1 MIQNENLN
9 KKVKVATKWSTTTQ
23 LASKLV
29 TPITNMVLARLLT
42 PEAFGIV
49 ATLTMI
55 ISFTE
60 LFTDA
65 GFQKYLIQHEFKD
78 EVDREQ
84 NTNVAFWSNLIM
96 SIAFWVVIIF
106 FRKPIALLV
115 GIPDLSNA
123 IAVACIMIP
132 IAAFSS
138 IQMALYQRDLD
149 FKTLFKVRIVSILIP
164 LVVTIPLAFYF
175 RNFWALL
182 TGYIAG
188 SVANAILL
196 TYYSKWKP
204 RLFYRWK
211 TFKEMF
217 SFSVWSMF
225 EQVSIWLT
233 NYLDIFIVGVIL
245 SSYYLGIYR
254 TSTVTVGQFVGII
267 TAATTP
273 ILFSSLSRLQNDR
286 KEFEN
291 LFFKFQKWVGLLV
304 LPIGV
309 GIFCYSDLIVKVMLG
324 DQWDE
329 ACGFVGLWG
338 LTSAITIVLSHYCS
352 EIYRAMGKPKLSV
365 LAQWLHIIA
374 LLPVVYWAAQKGYET
389 LYVARSLIRF
399 ELILVNLFITYYYIK
414 LSPLKMVFNIIPELL
429 GSCLI
434 LLCYYSFKAFST
446 GIVAE
451 ICSAFVA
458 AVLYFSFICLFKTE
472 RNVILSYVNKFLRK

>member
-1 MIQNENLN
+1 MIQKENLN
-9 KKVKVATKWSTTTQ
+9 TKVKVATKWSTTTQ

-78 EVDREQ
+78 EADREQ

-96 SIAFWVVIIF
+96 SIAFWVVIII

-273 ILFSSLSRLQNDR
+273 ILFSGLSRLQNDR

-324 DQWDE
+324 DQWGE

-389 LYVARSLIRF
+389 LYVARSLVRF
-399 ELILVNLFITYYYIK
+399 ELILVNLVLTYYYIK
-414 LSPLKMVFNIIPELL
+414 LSPLKMVVNIIPELL
-429 GSCLI
+429 GSCVI

-458 AVLYFSFICLFKTE
+458 VILYISFICLFKTE
-472 RNVILSYVNKFLRK
+472 RNVIHSYVNKFLKK

>member
-1 MIQNENLN
+1 MIQKENLN
-9 KKVKVATKWSTTTQ
+9 TKVKVATKWSTTTQ

-78 EVDREQ
+78 EKDREHS
-84 NTNVAFWSNLIM
+84 TNVAFWSNLIM
-96 SIAFWVVIIF
+96 SITIWAVIII

-115 GIPDLSNA
+115 GIPDLG
-123 IAVACIMIP
+123 IAVSIACVMIP

-149 FKTLFKVRIVSILIP
+149 FKTLFKVRIASILIP

-182 TGYIAG
+182 TGQIAG
-188 SVANAILL
+188 SIVNAILL

-233 NYLDIFIVGVIL
+233 SYLDIFIVGVLL

-273 ILFSSLSRLQNDR
+273 ILFSGLSRLQTDR

-304 LPIGV
+304 LPVGV
-309 GIFCYSDLIVKVMLG
+309 GIYCYSDLIVKILLG
-324 DQWDE
+324 DQWYE

-338 LTSAITIVLSHYCS
+338 LTSSITIVLSHYCS
-352 EIYRAMGKPKLSV
+352 EIYRAVGKPKLSV
-365 LAQWLHIIA
+365 LAQWLHIIV
-374 LLPVVYWAAQKGYET
+374 LLPVVYWTAQKGYET
-389 LYVARSLIRF
+389 LYVARSLVRF
-399 ELILVNLFITYYYIK
+399 ELIIVNLAITYYFIK
-414 LSPLKMVFNIIPELL
+414 LSPLKMVVNIMPELL
-429 GSCLI
+429 GSCMI
-434 LLCYYSFKAFST
+434 LLCYYSYKAFFT
-446 GIVAE
+446 GYIAE
-451 ICSAFVA
+451 VFSAFVA
-458 AVLYFSFICLFKTE
+458 ICLYGAFICLFKTE
-472 RNVILSYVNKFLRK
+472 RYVILSYIYKILKR

>member
-1 MIQNENLN
+1 
-9 KKVKVATKWSTTTQ
+9 
-23 LASKLV
+23 
-29 TPITNMVLARLLT
+29 MVLARLLT

-65 GFQKYLIQHEFKD
+65 GFQRYLIQHEFKD
-78 EVDREQ
+78 EEDREQ
-84 NTNVAFWSNLIM
+84 STNVAFWSNLIM
-96 SIAFWVVIIF
+96 SIAIWVVIIIF
-106 FRKPIALLV
+106 SKPVAILV
-115 GIPDLSNA
+115 GIPNYSNA
-123 IAVACIMIP
+123 IAIACVMIP
-132 IAAFSS
+132 LAAFSS

-204 RLFYRWK
+204 KLFYRWK

-217 SFSVWSMF
+217 AFSVWSMF

-233 NYLDIFIVGVIL
+233 SYLDIFIVGIIL

-254 TSTVTVGQFVGII
+254 TSTVTVGQFIGII

-273 ILFSSLSRLQNDR
+273 ILFSGLSRLQNDR
-286 KEFEN
+286 TEFEN

-309 GIFCYSDLIVKVMLG
+309 GIFCYSDLIVKILLG
-324 DQWDE
+324 DQWNE

-338 LTSAITIVLSHYCS
+338 LTSSITIVLSHYCS
-352 EIYRAMGKPKLSV
+352 EIYRAIGKPTLSV
-365 LAQWLHIIA
+365 LAQWLHIVI
-374 LLPVVYWAAQKGYET
+374 LLPVVYWASQKGYET
-389 LYVARSLIRF
+389 LYIARSLVRF
-399 ELILVNLFITYYYIK
+399 ELILVNLVITYYYIK
-414 LSPLKMVFNIIPELL
+414 LSPLKMVVNILPELL
-429 GSCLI
+429 GSCI
-434 LLCYYSFKAFST
+434 IVLCYYSFKAFST
-446 GIVAE
+446 GYVVE
-451 ICSAFVA
+451 VCSALVA
-458 AVLYFSFICLFKTE
+458 IILYVAFICLFKTE
-472 RNVILSYVNKFLRK
+472 RNVIHSYINKFLKK

>member
-78 EVDREQ
+78 EADREQ

-96 SIAFWVVIIF
+96 SIAFWVVIII

-204 RLFYRWK
+204 KLFYRWK

>member
-1 MIQNENLN
+1 MIKKDNLN
-9 KKVKVATKWSTTTQ
+9 TKVKVATKWSTTTQ

-49 ATLTMI
+49 ATVTMI

-78 EVDREQ
+78 EKDREQ
-84 NTNVAFWSNLIM
+84 STNVAFWSNLIM
-96 SIAFWVVIIF
+96 SIAIWVIIIVF
-106 FRKPIALLV
+106 SNPIARLV
-115 GIPDLSNA
+115 GIPDLGIA
-123 IAVACIMIP
+123 IAIACVRIP

-138 IQMALYQRDLD
+138 IQIALYQRDLD

-182 TGYIAG
+182 IGSITG
-188 SVANAILL
+188 SVVNAILL
-196 TYYSKWKP
+196 TYHSKWKP

-233 NYLDIFIVGVIL
+233 TYLDIFIVGVIL

-254 TSTVTVGQFVGII
+254 TSTVTVGQFIGII

-304 LPIGV
+304 LPVGV
-309 GIFCYSDLIVKVMLG
+309 SIFCYSDLIVKIMLG
-324 DQWDE
+324 DQWGE

-338 LTSAITIVLSHYCS
+338 LTSSITIILSHYCS
-352 EIYRAMGKPKLSV
+352 EIYRAVGRPKLSV
-365 LAQWLHIIA
+365 LAQWLHIIV
-374 LLPVVYWAAQKGYET
+374 LLPVVYWAARNGYET
-389 LYVARSLIRF
+389 LYIARSLVRF
-399 ELILVNLFITYYYIK
+399 ELIIVNLAITYYYIK
-414 LSPLKMVFNIIPELL
+414 LSPLKMIVNIIPELL
-429 GSCLI
+429 GACI
-434 LLCYYSFKAFST
+434 IVLCYYSFKAFST

-451 ICSAFVA
+451 ICSAVVA
-458 AVLYFSFICLFKTE
+458 IVLYVAFICLFKTE
-472 RNVILSYVNKFLRK
+472 RNVILSFKNKILKK

>member
-1 MIQNENLN
+1 MIQKENLN
-9 KKVKVATKWSTTTQ
+9 TKVKVATKWSTTTQ

-78 EVDREQ
+78 EEDREQ
-84 NTNVAFWSNLIM
+84 STNVAFWSNLIM
-96 SIAFWVVIIF
+96 SIAIWVIIIIF
-106 FRKPIALLV
+106 SKPIAILV
-115 GIPDLSNA
+115 GIPDFSNA
-123 IAVACIMIP
+123 ISIACVMIP

-188 SVANAILL
+188 SVANAFLL

-211 TFKEMF
+211 TFKDMF

-233 NYLDIFIVGVIL
+233 SYLDIFIVGVIL

-254 TSTVTVGQFVGII
+254 TSTVTVGQFIGII

-309 GIFCYSDLIVKVMLG
+309 AIFCYSDLIVKILLG

-338 LTSAITIVLSHYCS
+338 LTSSITIVLSHYCS
-352 EIYRAMGKPKLSV
+352 EIYRAIGKPKLSV
-365 LAQWLHIIA
+365 LAQWLHIIV

-389 LYVARSLIRF
+389 LYVARSLVRF
-399 ELILVNLFITYYYIK
+399 ELILVNLVITYYYIK
-414 LSPLKMVFNIIPELL
+414 LSPLKMVVNIIPELL
-429 GSCLI
+429 GSCMI
-434 LLCYYSFKAFST
+434 LLYYYSSKAIST
-446 GIVAE
+446 GLIAE

-458 AVLYFSFICLFKTE
+458 IVLYFAFICLFKTE
-472 RNVILSYVNKFLRK
+472 RSVILSYINRILKK

>member
-1 MIQNENLN
+1 
-9 KKVKVATKWSTTTQ
+9 
-23 LASKLV
+23 
-29 TPITNMVLARLLT
+29 MVLARLLT

-78 EVDREQ
+78 AEDREQ
-84 NTNVAFWSNLIM
+84 STNVAFWSNLIM
-96 SIAFWVVIIF
+96 SIMLWVIIIIF
-106 FRKPIALLV
+106 SKPIAILV
-115 GIPDLSNA
+115 GIQDLSNA
-123 IAVACIMIP
+123 ISIACIMIP

-182 TGYIAG
+182 IGYITG
-188 SVANAILL
+188 SVVNAILL

-233 NYLDIFIVGVIL
+233 SYLDIFIVGVIL

-254 TSTVTVGQFVGII
+254 TSTVTVGQFIGII

-273 ILFSSLSRLQNDR
+273 VLFSSLSRLQSDR

-291 LFFKFQKWVGLLV
+291 MFFKFQKWVGLLV

-309 GIFCYSDLIVKVMLG
+309 AIFCYSDLIVKILLG

-338 LTSAITIVLSHYCS
+338 LTSSITIVLSHYCS
-352 EIYRAMGKPKLSV
+352 EIYRAIGKPKLSV
-365 LAQWLHIIA
+365 LAQWLHIIV

-389 LYVARSLIRF
+389 LYVARSLVRF
-399 ELILVNLFITYYYIK
+399 ELILVNLVITYYYIK
-414 LSPLKMVFNIIPELL
+414 LSPLKMIVNITPELL
-429 GSCLI
+429 GSCTI
-434 LLCYYSFKAFST
+434 LLCYYSFKAFSP
-446 GIVAE
+446 GYIAE

-458 AVLYFSFICLFKTE
+458 VVLYVAFICLFKTE
-472 RNVILSYVNKFLRK
+472 RNVVLSYINKILKR